1 MRVLYTLC
9 LLLTVTTNNILT
21 APTEE
26 PLTLLTPEL
35 NIRMD
40 NVAWLYAQFSL
51 TFDGSELPLEQHF
64 LENKDQ
70 FDMYKEVEDFFSTS
84 NLLTLFPNV
93 DPRELVILFQR
104 RISHYQQEIMD
115 KDEQPVSFLNFYVV
129 FNNRHWLVNKR
140 MVHTDLLDHSEFINE
155 YCGALKLESD
165 EQIIKGLNDFK
176 IINPFKDKLEKTA
189 HTLFHKYYLGEL
201 RAHAQELGLGDK
213 EWTVH
218 HIIPQNVLEQ
228 FYNNYFM
235 LLEKESEKAQANH
248 KYNWVKIKEFNIQK
262 SLLVQANIL
271 WSFSSR
277 GATLPAKDGAQ
288 QRFVRASYSWPKGL
302 LMAGPSSS
310 LRYDDPNPNGYGN
323 SYYNEFN
330 GGFEDRAKHIVGT
343 RYFNIVKQLYT
354 DIITFN
360 NDISRKSDNDISRK
374 SHVLRARLETVYQ
387 EYNNG
392 KPIWIFPCDSKQWIK
407 PTVIPNPLRKSK
419 YKLNKNQVWGIN
431 TEFNA
436 DSYLYFPDLGKW
448 VDMNDNSDDGP
459 SIEMWKIKTEWRE
472 KALAQIEDN
481 RQQMLHLNLDLPLPN
496 FNVPAPSGIGFVN
509 FNGVPDNPGPSYT
522 RDELKRRKRYHIPD
536 LSTYISDIGNKC
548 KTLDTTTTKPVNI
561 VVDSNLRDIKSCSYY
576 LNTGTPS
583 ILAVPYWIGC
593 KLFG

>member
-189 HTLFHKYYLGEL
+189 HTLFKNHTYGYLEVWSHKPYLE
-201 RAHAQELGLGDK
+201 
-213 EWTVH
+213 
-218 HIIPQNVLEQ
+218 
-228 FYNNYFM
+228 
-235 LLEKESEKAQANH
+235 
-248 KYNWVKIKEFNIQK
+248 
-262 SLLVQANIL
+262 IL
-271 WSFSSR
+271 
-277 GATLPAKDGAQ
+277 
-288 QRFVRASYSWPKGL
+288 
-302 LMAGPSSS
+302 
-310 LRYDDPNPNGYGN
+310 
-323 SYYNEFN
+323 
-330 GGFEDRAKHIVGT
+330 
-343 RYFNIVKQLYT
+343 
-354 DIITFN
+354 
-360 NDISRKSDNDISRK
+360 
-374 SHVLRARLETVYQ
+374 
-387 EYNNG
+387 
-392 KPIWIFPCDSKQWIK
+392 
-407 PTVIPNPLRKSK
+407 
-419 YKLNKNQVWGIN
+419 
-431 TEFNA
+431 
-436 DSYLYFPDLGKW
+436 
-448 VDMNDNSDDGP
+448 
-459 SIEMWKIKTEWRE
+459 
-472 KALAQIEDN
+472 
-481 RQQMLHLNLDLPLPN
+481 
-496 FNVPAPSGIGFVN
+496 
-509 FNGVPDNPGPSYT
+509 
-522 RDELKRRKRYHIPD
+522 RRKEHHY
-536 LSTYISDIGNKC
+536 
-548 KTLDTTTTKPVNI
+548 
-561 VVDSNLRDIKSCSYY
+561 
-576 LNTGTPS
+576 
-583 ILAVPYWIGC
+583 A
-593 KLFG
+593 